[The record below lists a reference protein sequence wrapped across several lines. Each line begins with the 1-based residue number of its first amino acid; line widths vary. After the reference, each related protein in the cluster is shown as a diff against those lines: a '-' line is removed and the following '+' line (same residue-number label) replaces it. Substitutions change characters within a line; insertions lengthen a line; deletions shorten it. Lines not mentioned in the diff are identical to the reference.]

1 MRAEIVKICA
11 MGLKQEHLGKTIA
24 ELRDYFN
31 SLKHFNVC
39 GEGGEYE
46 TAVFDCPLFKTHKIQ
61 AGSKKVVVHDAND
74 ISPVAFL

>member
-1 MRAEIVKICA
+1 
-11 MGLKQEHLGKTIA
+11 MGLKQIHLGKTIA

-31 SLKHFNVC
+31 SLKYFNIC

-46 TAVFDCPLFKTHKIQ
+46 SAVFDCPMFKTHRIE
-61 AGSKKVVVHDAND
+61 SKNQEVIIHDAND